1 MAESESKH
9 EDRKLRNF
17 FFRSVDEN
25 DYRVLEELFRNG
37 TTTSNTDDIA
47 LAREIFSVC
56 RFERF
61 GYRVQMITVPNG
73 ARPIPKCVVQ
83 LDALEELSLPKGV
96 EVPRWLGRLENLRSI
111 MIALGEGQTMSE
123 GISGLSNLKTL
134 IVNGERHASIPICIG
149 NLPNLKFLCINLA
162 HIPHDIGNFTNIETL
177 SFLRSTKSLP
187 SSIGSLKNLKR
198 LSFHRCVD
206 LQWLP
211 DEIGALTGLE
221 CLEIKSRITT
231 LPRSIGNLKNL
242 KVLKINTVCAP
253 VKTVLLALPEEI
265 GNLTSLEQLDLG
277 QSEMESLPE
286 AIGKLK
292 NLKILN
298 LYGSVGFSTLPNSIG
313 NLTELEYLN
322 LKFSE
327 IERFPPSF
335 GNLSSLVLLN
345 LSGEEPL
352 KEFPDAIRN
361 LSKLQYL
368 ICDRPSSTIP
378 AAITCLR
385 NLRVLHLSEDLYHI
399 ESALPVLSTI
409 VEENPQLGCLALG
422 DRCVSSLQHSL
433 ICNRARGRLLRI
445 GNNGDG
451 LPLWP
456 QILERGTVAFSEYS
470 KCKKMHCTVCSS
482 RWKQSDAVFQL
493 LVDYGARIIE
503 NRRPRDE

>member
-1 MAESESKH
+1 
-9 EDRKLRNF
+9 
-17 FFRSVDEN
+17 VDEN
-25 DYRVLEELFRNG
+25 DYRVLEQLFRNG
-37 TTTSNTDDIA
+37 TAASNNDDIA
-47 LAREIFSVC
+47 LAKEIFSVC

-61 GYRVQMITVPNG
+61 GYRVQMITVPND
-73 ARPIPKCVVQ
+73 ARPIPECMAQ

-96 EVPRWLGRLENLRSI
+96 EVPRWLGKLENLRSI
-111 MIALGEGQTMSE
+111 IIALEEGQTLPE
-123 GISGLSNLKTL
+123 GISHMSNLKTL
-134 IVNGERHASIPICIG
+134 IVNGERHASFPSCVG

-162 HIPHDIGNFTNIETL
+162 HIPHDIGNFTTIETL

-187 SSIGSLKNLKR
+187 SSLGSLKNLKR

-206 LQWLP
+206 LQRLP
-211 DEIGALTGLE
+211 DELGDLPSLE

-286 AIGKLK
+286 AIGNLQ

-298 LYGSVGFSTLPNSIG
+298 LYGSVGFSTLPDSIG
-313 NLTELEYLN
+313 NLTQLEYLN

-335 GNLSSLVLLN
+335 GNLSSLELLN

-352 KEFPDAIRN
+352 KEFPDAVRN
-361 LSKLQYL
+361 LSKLEYL
-368 ICDRPSSTIP
+368 IYDRPSSTIP
-378 AAITCLR
+378 PSITCLR
-385 NLRVLHLSEDLYHI
+385 NLKVLHLSEDLYHI

-409 VEENPQLGCLALG
+409 VEKNPRLGCLALG
-422 DRCVSSLQHSL
+422 DHSVSSLQHAV
-433 ICNRARGRLLRI
+433 ICNRARSRLLPM
-445 GNNGDG
+445 GTNGDG
-451 LPLWP
+451 LSLWP
-456 QILERGTVAFSEYS
+456 QILERATLAFSEYS
-470 KCKKMHCTVCSS
+470 KCKKMYCMVCSS

-493 LVDYGARIIE
+493 LVDYGARILE
-503 NRRPRDE
+503 NRRPRNELK